1 MFVPFILV
9 EWIDRILVAL
19 VSKKLGDKMEDI
31 REILIRHINHR
42 FTVMDVESLL
52 AYKITLFL
60 LLETLPQYLHSKPEL
75 LVEYESSTDFLNAFK
90 KFDCKQ
96 SVRSRTSLK
105 SALNQL
111 EKAAVV
117 MHQSVRPSEEELEVL
132 ELKKKPYLTMYI
144 DLKSLRDE
152 YDGNLVQCSQA
163 HRRLFDEYYLPLVF
177 KLNSLSSHVNMP
189 LLAYQIGLYLIFQL
203 TKEQFEEGQ
212 AEFLVESYEDFS
224 EYFSTFVDI
233 IGVPKST
240 VFDNLFVLSEIGF
253 IESKFLNPCCEF
265 DGNTIELGQYEDKDH
280 LYIKIPLE
288 G

>member
-1 MFVPFILV
+1 
-9 EWIDRILVAL
+9 
-19 VSKKLGDKMEDI
+19 MEDI

-52 AYKITLFL
+52 AYKIALFL

-90 KFDCKQ
+90 QFDCKQ

-117 MHQSVRPSEEELEVL
+117 MHQSVRPNEEELEVL

-212 AEFLVESYEDFS
+212 AEFLVESYQDFS

-265 DGNTIELGQYEDKDH
+265 DGNTIEPGQYEDKDH

-288 G
+288 GGKY